1 MPAHKSAEK
10 RPDDSAGARGR
21 VAGGRPRRNEVHLI
35 GRVADVPVERELPS
49 GDTVVT
55 VRLIVDRDGHAAT
68 RTGQRVDT
76 IDCVAWIARLQRSI
90 RRWQA
95 GDEVEVSGSLRRR
108 FYRVAEGPRSRFEVE
123 LTAARRPRRQTSA
136 PP

>member
-1 MPAHKSAEK
+1 MPADKVAEQ
-10 RPDDSAGARGR
+10 
-21 VAGGRPRRNEVHLI
+21 RRNEVHLI
-35 GRVADVPVERELPS
+35 GRVAAAPVERELPS

-55 VRLIVDRDGHAAT
+55 VRLIIDRDSNAAT

-76 IDCVAWIARLQRSI
+76 IDCVAWIARVQRSI

-95 GDEVEVSGSLRRR
+95 GDEVEVSGALRRR
-108 FYRVAEGPRSRFEVE
+108 FYRVADGPRSRFEVE
-123 LTAARRPRRQTSA
+123 IATARRPRRQAPA